1 MPDQRTD
8 VVVVGAGVF
17 GLATALELAR
27 RGRTVTVIDRFG
39 SGHRA
44 TSSTGASRSIRIAYG
59 EPFYVDLARDA
70 LDRWAALE
78 RATGMTILQLTGQVD
93 LGPESVLDALVE
105 SVAAA
110 GATLERR
117 TAAELRESFPELSD
131 GRGGLF
137 HAQAGTVMAAVGM
150 EALRLAAVDAGV
162 RLLMPERVMAIEPGE
177 PAVVQTDKRTV
188 EADRVVI
195 AAGPWTGGMLEPL
208 GIGPAPGPVG
218 RPGDVP
224 RRADD
229 GRPTR
234 HRRLA
239 GARLAS
245 ASTAIRSPASGT
257 SSPSTPAST
266 VGSQTP
272 RSGRPTPTEE
282 ARILGWMDQHLGGAP
297 QRVAYSQRHPW
308 TLTPDSDFVIDRR
321 GSLVLAC
328 GCSGHAFKFGPALGP
343 VVADV
348 VEGAPPH
355 PLFRLDRPG
364 LTDPVSPASPIAR

>member
-78 RATGMTILQLTGQVD
+78 RATGRTILQLTGQVD

-208 GIGPAPGPVG
+208 GIALSLAPSVAQVTFLDAPTMVG
-218 RPGDVP
+218 RPGIADWPEPGGVGVYGHPVP
-224 RRADD
+224 GVGYKLAFDAGVD
-229 GRPTR
+229 GWRPDTEEW
-234 HRRLA
+234 A
-239 GARLAS
+239 
-245 ASTAIRSPASGT
+245 PD
-257 SSPSTPAST
+257 PD
-266 VGSQTP
+266 
-272 RSGRPTPTEE
+272 EE